1 LLKGVTLSD
10 TVLTRIDAGRRHP
23 VTLSLA
29 TSVAIQG
36 FNVLTGVVLAR
47 ALGPAGRGELAAVLL
62 WPSILAAVG
71 SLGVAE
77 AATYETASGS
87 SPAEAVYGG
96 SLTIAGVQS
105 LALIAIGAV
114 VIPIVHGHDR
124 EIARSTY
131 LFLLFIPLNLLT
143 LYAAGILNGL
153 HRFAAYQALRLMV
166 FALMAGGL
174 VLLAVQ
180 QVLTVRAALMVYL
193 IANAVTAVVALLLLR
208 RQAASSLT
216 FKYETVRRLLRFGL
230 RSHTT
235 NVASLLNERLDQLV
249 ISVFLAPAKLGLY
262 VIAVTLT
269 SATMI
274 IGNATGMVIL
284 PMVAS
289 LEDPA
294 ERITVASRYVG
305 WVLVGAACV
314 AVPMVAFTPLLIRVF
329 FGYDFL
335 GATTVTR
342 VLLVATVLLSA
353 NRVIGAL
360 LKAVGR
366 PLDAGVAE
374 LLSLGMTVGGLALLL
389 PRLELLGAGL
399 TSLMAYGVTTAW
411 MTLKA
416 ARALDV
422 PPTVLLVPGGRGRRS
437 GN

>member
-1 LLKGVTLSD
+1 M
-10 TVLTRIDAGRRHP
+10 
-23 VTLSLA
+23 
-29 TSVAIQG
+29 
-36 FNVLTGVVLAR
+36 
-47 ALGPAGRGELAAVLL
+47 L

-87 SPAEAVYGG
+87 SPVEAVFG
-96 SLTIAGVQS
+96 SCLTIAGVQS

-114 VIPIVHGHDR
+114 VVTTVHGHDS
-124 EIARSTY
+124 EIARSTH
-131 LFLLFIPLNLLT
+131 LFLVFIPLNLLT
-143 LYAAGILNGL
+143 LHAAGILNGL
-153 HRFAAYQALRLMV
+153 HRFTAYQALR
-166 FALMAGGL
+166 FTIIALIAGGL
-174 VLLAVQ
+174 VLLAAQ
-180 QVLTVRAALMVYL
+180 RAMTVRAAIVVYL
-193 IANAVTAVVALLLLR
+193 VANAVTAVVALFLLR
-208 RQAASSLT
+208 RQATRPLPLRDRT
-216 FKYETVRRLLRFGL
+216 IRRLLRFGL

-249 ISVFLAPAKLGLY
+249 ISFFLAPAKLGLY

-269 SATMI
+269 SATMV

-284 PMVAS
+284 PVVAS

-294 ERITVASRYVG
+294 ERIAAASRYVG

-314 AVPMVAFTPLLIRVF
+314 AVPMIAFTPLLIRVF
-329 FGYDFL
+329 FGHDFL
-335 GATTVTR
+335 SATAVTR

-360 LKAVGR
+360 LKAIGR
-366 PLDAGVAE
+366 PLDAGAAE

-399 TSLMAYGVTTAW
+399 TSLLAYSITTAW
-411 MTLKA
+411 MTWKA
-416 ARALDV
+416 ARALNV
-422 PPTVLLVPGGRGRRS
+422 PLLALLLPRGKGRRS